1 VTSFDV
7 YSRVSQSLVI
17 GDIRVSSHA
26 GSVILLDQNSLAG
39 EMRRRGNERVS
50 ARQGYG

>member
-1 VTSFDV
+1 
-7 YSRVSQSLVI
+7 VI
-17 GDIRVSSHA
+17 YEY
-26 GSVILLDQNSLAG
+26 LLIPGQNSLTG